1 MRRQGERVDVT
12 YILFS
17 SGTFGLTFNTTQR
30 GSCLIVKLDPKIIT
44 QSDRLPL
51 KFPVGFWKEEICV
64 FLFLFCL
71 SVQVCL
77 RVCHKPV
84 FSVIDTTESVSRTT
98 LQGSNIVARLLRK
111 KKRSH
116 APLLCKC
123 LFFRTVSSLSE
134 SVCHTPPHEHAL
146 LFPSLFCLLCLC
158 LQFFSVPLV
167 LFSDQNNN
175 SQNH

>member
-1 MRRQGERVDVT
+1 MLSAVCFVNSPPLSHAQSIADTCGTPMRRQGERVDVT

-111 KKRSH
+111 KKEVTHHYS
-116 APLLCKC
+116 
-123 LFFRTVSSLSE
+123 VSA
-134 SVCHTPPHEHAL
+134 C
-146 LFPSLFCLLCLC
+146 
-158 LQFFSVPLV
+158 FSGL
-167 LFSDQNNN
+167 
-175 SQNH
+175 

>member
-1 MRRQGERVDVT
+1 MCFVNSPPLSHAQSIADTCGTPMRRQGERVDVT

-17 SGTFGLTFNTTQR
+17 AGTFGLTFQHHPKRKLSDCKTRPKNNNTAR
-30 GSCLIVKLDPKIIT
+30 SSAFKVPCRFLEGRD
-44 QSDRLPL
+44 
-51 KFPVGFWKEEICV
+51 

-111 KKRSH
+111 KKEVTHHYS
-116 APLLCKC
+116 
-123 LFFRTVSSLSE
+123 VSA
-134 SVCHTPPHEHAL
+134 C
-146 LFPSLFCLLCLC
+146 
-158 LQFFSVPLV
+158 FSGL
-167 LFSDQNNN
+167 
-175 SQNH
+175 

>member
-17 SGTFGLTFNTTQR
+17 SGTFGLTFQHHPKRKLSDCKTRPKNNNTVR
-30 GSCLIVKLDPKIIT
+30 SSAFKVPCRFLEGRD
-44 QSDRLPL
+44 
-51 KFPVGFWKEEICV
+51 

-98 LQGSNIVARLLRK
+98 LQGSNIVARLLQK